1 MHTHRYTLITGTG
14 LDRTVELF
22 KSSDNILETMP
33 VLAKYI
39 HPAYQK
45 KPMELVRKKLLG
57 TDPIQNGFVGSIE
70 YPVLYPGDEKYEW
83 QEINIFASTDDNGN
97 RIANLLGRDVTEA
110 HETQERNE
118 KELKAA
124 AAKNQILPE
133 LTKMLYSYNLT
144 LNLHTGKYSMIVGT
158 GMTKFMEIFK
168 STDDYEVAYQEKIKY
183 LAPETIDQFS
193 NLASLE
199 ALRARR
205 NANGFIGSVEYGALT
220 DNGEEWH
227 EVNAFI
233 STDESGEPIANL
245 LGRDITDAHKR
256 QEQKE
261 NAQKAA
267 MARDQLLSGVTKML
281 YSYNLSVNLE
291 SWKYTLIT
299 GTGMHDAVHVMEST
313 DDYVLVFSRL
323 TLKSRSVSDGR
334 RQQDLCLLP
343 EGPVQ
348 GSDLRNENHCLK

>member
-97 RIANLLGRDVTEA
+97 RIANLMGRDVTEA

-124 AAKNQILPE
+124 AAKNQILSE

-281 YSYNLSVNLE
+281 YSFNATINLNT
-291 SWKYTLIT
+291 WKYTLIT
-299 GTGMHDAVHVMEST
+299 GMSTAVPIIQAS
-313 DDYVLVFSRL
+313 DDYLVTYDRL
-323 TLKSRSVSDGR
+323 KTM
-334 RQQDLCLLP
+334 LLP
-343 EGPVQ
+343 EYREKGGEHQ
-348 GSDLRNENHCLK
+348 RLCGLHHL